1 MCGRFSQSERIDRI
15 AELFDAEPDPALPDG
30 GFNVAPTDPIRIV
43 AVHDG
48 ARRVLG
54 AGWGLRPFWLDRQGP
69 RRAGWINARSETALD
84 SPAFGPALRR
94 HRCVIPA
101 DAFYEWDRAHRPPQP
116 YAIGPAAGGGQGDV
130 LAFAGL
136 WTGPQR
142 EVTPTA
148 TILTTGP
155 NATMRPLHHRMPVV
169 LAPRD
174 VGAWLAPDASLEDI
188 MPLLVPAPDD
198 ALRVWPVSTA
208 VNRVGT
214 DGPEL
219 LAPLES
225 EPLSLG
231 LGF

>member
-1 MCGRFSQSERIDRI
+1 VCGRFSQSERVDRI
-15 AELFDAEPDPALPDG
+15 AELFDAEPDAGLPEG
-30 GFNVAPTDPIRIV
+30 RYNVAPTDPIRIV

-54 AGWGLRPFWLDRQGP
+54 AGWGLRPFWLERQGP
-69 RRAGWINARSETALD
+69 RRAGWINARAETALA

-101 DAFYEWDRAHRPPQP
+101 DAFYEWDRSHRPPQP
-116 YAIGPAAGGGQGDV
+116 YAIGPAAGGM

-142 EVTPTA
+142 HEPPTA

-155 NATMRPLHHRMPVV
+155 NATLEPLHDRMPVILDADDLEAWLSPDRGAEEV
-169 LAPRD
+169 LA
-174 VGAWLAPDASLEDI
+174 
-188 MPLLVPAPDD
+188 LLVPAADD
-198 ALRVWPVSTA
+198 ALKAWPVSTA

-219 LAPLES
+219 LAPVELAT
-225 EPLSLG
+225 SLG
-231 LGF
+231 L